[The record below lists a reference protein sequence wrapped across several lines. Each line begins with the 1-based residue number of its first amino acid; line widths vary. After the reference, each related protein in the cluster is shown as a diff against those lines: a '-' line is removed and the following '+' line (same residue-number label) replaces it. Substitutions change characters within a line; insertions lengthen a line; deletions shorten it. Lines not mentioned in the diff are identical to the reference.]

1 MLVIWCCVQVL
12 MCLHQNQWLFK
23 GFFCRLHAIFLFL
36 LIFFSKVRIM
46 ILQKMIV
53 ISSEPWMTAFCPKM
67 FFSSLGYGHWIEAK
81 HLWEVANRNFQ
92 MIKSNVKSG
101 QRNFQMTQKQYKDYV
116 DKRRDTRILWT
127 SHHVEEVSY
136 ERWPRETFKWH
147 KSNTKVWWWWVPR
160 IDKRSPVSMV
170 CL

>member
-46 ILQKMIV
+46 ISQKMIV
-53 ISSEPWMTAFCPKM
+53 ISSEPRITAICQKM

-101 QRNFQMTQKQYKDYV
+101 QRKFPN
-116 DKRRDTRILWT
+116 DTKAIQGLCWT
-127 SHHVEEVSY
+127 SHHVEEVSL
-136 ERWPRETFKWH
+136 
-147 KSNTKVWWWWVPR
+147 KSDQEKLSNVTKA
-160 IDKRSPVSMV
+160 IQKDGDGGSPGEIKDHLSPWFV
-170 CL
+170 CSLLSV